1 MFKNL
6 SNLTLIG
13 ILVLLAIGYFTI
25 SYLNKS
31 SRSGSF
37 HADIINIDTAKVTA
51 LQITGGKDSVY
62 LLKENNDWKLRL
74 ASGKI
79 VDAEDQ
85 SVRNSLGSLLTIA
98 PSRIATRDQEKWKEY
113 QVDTAGTRVKVF
125 EGDKKTLDLIVGRFG
140 IKQGGGP
147 QGQQFGMQGGQ
158 QFYTYVRL
166 AEEPEVYAADNFMGY
181 SVNPSPAGFRN
192 NHLFRLT
199 TDSVTQIAFRYPA
212 DSSFTLMKE
221 GSGWSISGQPA
232 DSTEAA
238 SYLNDIRVVSKS
250 AFADDINSDQL
261 GAPLYQAEISLSG
274 KESVAVSVYP
284 HNQYHFVVHS
294 SRNPDAYFV
303 DEDTSLVNKVF
314 VERSRFIGN

>member
-13 ILVLLAIGYFTI
+13 ILALLAIGYFAIT
-25 SYLNKS
+25 YFNKS

-37 HADIINIDTAKVTA
+37 DADIINIDTAKVTA

-74 ASGKI
+74 PSGKI
-79 VDAEDQ
+79 VDAGDQ
-85 SVRNSLGSLLTIA
+85 SVRNSLASLLTIA
-98 PSRIATRDQEKWKEY
+98 PNRIATRDQEKWKEY

-125 EGDKKTLDLIVGRFG
+125 EGDKKTLDLVVGRFG

-181 SVNPSPAGFRN
+181 SVNPNPTGFRN
-192 NHLFRLT
+192 TQLFRLT
-199 TDSVTQIAFRYPA
+199 TDSISQIDFRYPA
-212 DSSFTLMKE
+212 DSSFTLVKE
-221 GSGWSISGQPA
+221 ESGWSIAGQPA
-232 DSTEAA
+232 DSAEAA
-238 SYLNDIRVVSKS
+238 SYLNNIRVVSKS
-250 AFADDINSDQL
+250 AFADDIEPDQL
-261 GAPLYQAEISLSG
+261 GEPHYQAEISVSG
-274 KESVAVSVYP
+274 GENVTISAYS
-284 HNQYHFVVHS
+284 HNQYQFVVHS
-294 SRNPDAYFV
+294 SRNPDAYFA
-303 DEDTSLVNKVF
+303 DRDSSLVNEIF
-314 VERSRFIGN
+314 AGRSEFIGE

>member
-37 HADIINIDTAKVTA
+37 NADIINIDTAKVTA

-62 LLKENNDWKLRL
+62 LLKENKDWKLRL

-125 EGDKKTLDLIVGRFG
+125 EGDK
-140 IKQGGGP
+140 
-147 QGQQFGMQGGQ
+147 
-158 QFYTYVRL
+158 
-166 AEEPEVYAADNFMGY
+166 
-181 SVNPSPAGFRN
+181 
-192 NHLFRLT
+192 
-199 TDSVTQIAFRYPA
+199 
-212 DSSFTLMKE
+212 
-221 GSGWSISGQPA
+221 
-232 DSTEAA
+232 
-238 SYLNDIRVVSKS
+238 SK
-250 AFADDINSDQL
+250 L
-261 GAPLYQAEISLSG
+261 
-274 KESVAVSVYP
+274 
-284 HNQYHFVVHS
+284 
-294 SRNPDAYFV
+294 
-303 DEDTSLVNKVF
+303 
-314 VERSRFIGN
+314 